1 MTFKKG
7 DFWAKRGLLGKK
19 GTFGQKGDFWAK
31 RGLLGKKGTFG
42 QKEDF
47 WAIRGL
53 FGQKMIY
60 ELDLSLRSF
69 FK

>member
-1 MTFKKG
+1 MT
-7 DFWAKRGLLGKK
+7 LKK